1 MRQIGE
7 ALRAKKSALGSLIS
21 LEMGKIKSEG
31 DGEVQEYIDVCDMA
45 VGLSRTIEGK
55 VLQSER
61 PGHFMMEMWNPLGL
75 IGVISAFNFPVAVSG
90 WNAAIALICGNTM
103 IWKGAS
109 STSLC
114 TIATG
119 KIVADVLKK
128 NGFGSVHT
136 VCNGS
141 GATIGEKFI
150 HDPRLQLVSFTGST
164 EIGQRISTEVHK
176 RFGRTI
182 LELGGNNACVIMDD
196 ADVDLALKACTFAA
210 VGTAGQRCT
219 SLRRLIIHESVYDQ
233 LVEKLVKVYGS
244 IKIGNPLDSATLMGP
259 LHTKAAVKE
268 YEEGLETIKRQG
280 GKIIYGGSRVDG
292 EGNYVL
298 PTLVEIDGYADIVKT
313 ELFVP
318 ILHLIKFNTLEEAIK
333 LNNAVP

>member
-1 MRQIGE
+1 MEAEKERWMSMPMPLRGEIIRQIGE

-31 DGEVQEYIDVCDMA
+31 DGEVQEYIDICDMA

-55 VLQSER
+55 VIPSER
-61 PGHFMMEMWNPLGL
+61 PGHFMMEQWNPLGL
-75 IGVISAFNFPVAVSG
+75 IGVITAFNFPVAVSG
-90 WNAAIALICGNTM
+90 WNAAIALICGNLM

-114 TIATG
+114 TIATA
-119 KIVADVLKK
+119 KIVNEVLKK

-136 VCNGS
+136 VCLGS

-150 HDPRLQLVSFTGST
+150 HDARLQLISFTGST

-196 ADVDLALKACTFAA
+196 ADLDLALKACTFAA
-210 VGTAGQRCT
+210 VGTAG
-219 SLRRLIIHESVYDQ
+219 
-233 LVEKLVKVYGS
+233 
-244 IKIGNPLDSATLMGP
+244 
-259 LHTKAAVKE
+259 
-268 YEEGLETIKRQG
+268 
-280 GKIIYGGSRVDG
+280 
-292 EGNYVL
+292 
-298 PTLVEIDGYADIVKT
+298 
-313 ELFVP
+313 
-318 ILHLIKFNTLEEAIK
+318 
-333 LNNAVP
+333 